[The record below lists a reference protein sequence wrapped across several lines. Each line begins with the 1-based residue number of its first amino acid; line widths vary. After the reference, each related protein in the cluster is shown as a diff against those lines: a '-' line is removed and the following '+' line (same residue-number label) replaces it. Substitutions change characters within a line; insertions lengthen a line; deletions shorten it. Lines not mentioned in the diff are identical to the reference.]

1 MSTQSENITDLAKA
15 LSKAQHDLGA
25 AKKDGVNPHFKSS
38 YATLQS
44 VWESAKAVLSPNG
57 LSISQTFEPS
67 DGRLLNITT
76 TMLHSSGQWIK
87 GTLSIAPQQATPQGI
102 GSAITYG
109 RRYALAAILG
119 IVADEDDDGNEGSGL
134 ETRSAKTQGNGP
146 AERFIE
152 PSKQASVPRDPVPS
166 GSGSDWR
173 ECPVPKFVKKG
184 MYSTVGDM
192 PESDRSWWQANYVPK
207 SFKGSISQ
215 GDVDFK
221 DALDAWKAEVDLDE
235 TPF

>member
-15 LSKAQHDLGA
+15 LAKAQHDLGA

-134 ETRSAKTQGNGP
+134 DPRSAKTQGNGP
-146 AERFIE
+146 TERFSE
-152 PSKQASVPRDPVPS
+152 PPKQASVPRDPVPS
-166 GSGSDWR
+166 GSGADWR
-173 ECPVPKFVKKG
+173 ECPVPKFLKKP
-184 MYSTVGDM
+184 YATVGEM
-192 PESDRSWWQANYVPK
+192 PESDLMYWQANFTPK
-207 SFKGSISQ
+207 LFRGALNQ

-221 DALDAWKAEVDLDE
+221 DSLDAWKAEMDNDQP
-235 TPF
+235 PF